1 MIFKLII
8 FGAILYGLYR
18 LFGGEIKLPWDKNR
32 DGSKTTSIDGDTLV
46 ECATCG
52 VYVTKKEAFEYKGK
66 FYCSKECL
74 PN

>member
-1 MIFKLII
+1 MILKLII

-18 LFGGEIKLPWDKNR
+18 LFGGEIKLPKKDEQKE
-32 DGSKTTSIDGDTLV
+32 TLDGDTLV

-52 VYVTKKEAFEYKGK
+52 VYVTKKEAIEYKGK